1 MSQIQYAVR
10 LIGLTAG
17 AGVPPWGMPYVNTL
31 KNNLDFLKEVYFP
44 TIYKGHDCKSQG
56 INTIHP
62 VANGVVDDVK
72 DINYFQIMKKM
83 YTKAQYVYD
92 SGI

>member
-17 AGVPPWGMPYVNTL
+17 AGVPPWGMPYVNSL

-44 TIYKGHDCKSQG
+44 TIYKRHDCKPQG

-62 VANGVVDDVK
+62 VANGVVDDMK

-83 YTKAQYVYD
+83 YTKAQYIYD